1 MGVAMA
7 QVEDQLMQT
16 VQEAI
21 AHNTLTLPT
30 LPEVALRIQELGRDE
45 NVSAA
50 ELAAEISKDPATAV
64 QLIRIANSAAQK
76 TTRTV
81 DNVQVA
87 IARLGIRLTVNIAVG
102 LAMEQIFRAG
112 SKMIDQRLRKAW
124 AHSQDVAA
132 IAHVLSMHCTNL
144 KPELAMLAG
153 LVHEIGVLPIL
164 RIADKLPEVRQDG
177 QAIDRVV
184 ATLHPRVGSMVLS
197 AWQFPDEIAAV
208 PAHALDLG
216 RVHEGP
222 GDYADIITVAILQSV
237 IGTDHPLA
245 QADRAAVPAFSRLG
259 IQPEIDAIEIMGIE
273 EELESSRAML
283 AAA

>member
-1 MGVAMA
+1 MGAAMT

-21 AHNTLTLPT
+21 ARNTLTLPT
-30 LPEVALRIQELGRDE
+30 LPEIALRIQELGRDK

-50 ELAAEISKDPATAV
+50 ELAAEISKDPATVV

-102 LAMEQIFRAG
+102 LAMEQIFRAS
-112 SKMIDQRLRKAW
+112 SKIIDQRLRKAW

-132 IAHVLSMHCTNL
+132 IAHVLSAHCTKL
-144 KPELAMLAG
+144 KPEMAMLAG

-164 RIADKLPEVRQDG
+164 RIADKLPEVSRDE

-184 ATLHPRVGSMVLS
+184 AALHPRIGSMVLS
-197 AWQFPDEIAAV
+197 AWQFPEEISMV
-208 PAHALDLG
+208 PVHAFDLA
-216 RVHEGP
+216 RANEGP
-222 GDYADIITVAILQSV
+222 GDYADVITVAILHSAV
-237 IGTDHPLA
+237 GSNHPLA
-245 QADRAAVPAFSRLG
+245 HEDRSAVPAFSRIG
-259 IQPEIDAIEIMGIE
+259 ITPEIDAIELMDIE
-273 EELESSRAML
+273 DELEASRSML
-283 AAA
+283 GVA

>member
-1 MGVAMA
+1 MT

-16 VQEAI
+16 VQDAI
-21 AHNTLTLPT
+21 ARNTLTLPT
-30 LPEVALRIQELGRDE
+30 LPEIALRIQELGRDE

-50 ELAAEISKDPATAV
+50 ELASEIAKDPATVV

-81 DNVQVA
+81 DNLQVA

-102 LAMEQIFRAG
+102 LAMEQVFRAG
-112 SKMIDQRLRKAW
+112 SRMIDQRLRKAW

-132 IAHVLSMHCTNL
+132 IAHVLSAHCTRL
-144 KPELAMLAG
+144 QPEMAMLAG

-164 RIADKLPEVRQDG
+164 RIADKLPEVSCDA

-184 ATLHPRVGSMVLS
+184 EALHPRIGSLVLS
-197 AWQFPDEIAAV
+197 AWQFPEEIARV
-208 PAHALDLG
+208 PEHAFNLG
-216 RVHEGP
+216 RNHEGP
-222 GDYADIITVAILQSV
+222 GDYGDIITVAVLQSV
-237 IGTDHPLA
+237 LGSDHPLA
-245 QADRAAVPAFSRLG
+245 RTDRAAVPAFSRLG
-259 IQPEIDAIEIMGIE
+259 ITPEVDVIEVMGIE
-273 EELESSRAML
+273 DELEASRAML